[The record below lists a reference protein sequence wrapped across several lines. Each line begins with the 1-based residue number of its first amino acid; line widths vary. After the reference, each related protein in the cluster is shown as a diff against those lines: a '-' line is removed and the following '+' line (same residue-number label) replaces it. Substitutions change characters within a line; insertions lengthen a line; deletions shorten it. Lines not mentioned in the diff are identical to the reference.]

1 MKTFIIN
8 SVILITLSILSGIP
22 VQARAQTV
30 PPPLAIEVLSSTTL
44 NGTAGDYV
52 TVKAQITN
60 TGENPLNDVT
70 TYLSLMDMDNKMP
83 VDLEDWSVE
92 KGLYIETIESQQTLP
107 LEWKIHFIKAGTYA
121 LVIIAETPSSAVP
134 QVSTLTQFKVNPK
147 RNLNPGQVLPV
158 ALGTPIVLIFILLI
172 LSYKRRVIY

>member
-1 MKTFIIN
+1 MKKFIIN
-8 SVILITLSILSGIP
+8 TAIFFMLSNLSGFP
-22 VQARAQTV
+22 LQVYTQTV
-30 PPPLAIEVLSSTTL
+30 PPPLAIEILSSTIL
-44 NGTAGDYV
+44 NGIAGDYV

-60 TGENPLNDVT
+60 TGGNPLNDVT

-107 LEWKIHFIKAGTYA
+107 LEWKIHFIKAGAYA

-134 QVSTLTQFKVNPK
+134 QVSTLTQFKVAPK

-158 ALGTPIVLIFILLI
+158 ALGTPIVLIFILSI
-172 LSYKRRVIY
+172 LSYKRRVVY